1 LVRDFRASIFAI
13 VADARSGLWEDNM
26 KANWRCCV
34 LATLLTL
41 SAVAEVDAQTG
52 AYPNKPVQIIADSSA
67 GSTPDVAL
75 RFVAERL
82 SQTWGQQILVV
93 NRPGAGGSVAA
104 RAAAE
109 AAPDGYTL
117 YQPVLSTFVSLRPAA
132 PNVPLHVPKDFLPIG
147 FVTENP
153 MFIAVSPSLGITT
166 LPELIALAKKR
177 PGEIS
182 YATTGVGRLT
192 HLAGEL
198 LQHQAGIKL
207 LLVPYTGGPAHAFSD
222 VATGRVNVIIEGY
235 SGIAA
240 AAQSGSVKL
249 IAVASAKRLA
259 DFPNVPTVAE
269 TIPGFQA
276 TGWAILVAP
285 VGTPEAIIGKV
296 SEDLRKV
303 VAQPELDKK
312 LAALGSYTNPM
323 SAGDATAFVHKQQ
336 QMWQPVLDEIVK
348 TQKK

>member
-1 LVRDFRASIFAI
+1 
-13 VADARSGLWEDNM
+13 M
-26 KANWRCCV
+26 
-34 LATLLTL
+34 LALLLAL
-41 SAVAEVDAQTG
+41 SSVAEVDAQTG
-52 AYPNKPVQIIADSSA
+52 AYPNRPVQIIADSSA

-104 RAAAE
+104 RVAAE

-153 MFIAVSPSLGITT
+153 MFIAVSPSLGIAT

-192 HLAGEL
+192 HLTGEL

-240 AAQSGSVKL
+240 AAKSGSVKL

-285 VGTPEAIIGKV
+285 LGTPEAIIGKV

-323 SAGDATAFVHKQQ
+323 SAAVATAFVHKQQ